1 MHAPDIRP
9 LVSFSEGTQY
19 HPAPLATLRADMG
32 ANFELYLGI
41 NTSRGRKYILYK
53 SHDYD
58 LTEERRQYLIDR
70 GVSTLYV
77 TEKDLDPYF
86 GYVDRA
92 VGKVLDSESTPPS
105 EKSHVVYHTTT
116 SLMKHLYERPDS
128 PIILR
133 TNQKMVTH
141 MVNFLASDSRLLRTV
156 VSMFVY
162 DYSLYT
168 HAVNVATISAGMA
181 LKIGFQPGREL
192 EQIGQ
197 GFLLHDI
204 GKCKLPTEIVSKPG
218 TLTPSEIA
226 QIQRHPA
233 FGVEQM
239 QGRENIESPA
249 LEIILHHHEKLSGR
263 GYPHNLSAKDIQMP
277 VRIAVVADVFDALT
291 SHRSYKAALTGFQA
305 LKLMQE
311 QMKYEL
317 DSECMRALISLLGP
331 SS

>member
-1 MHAPDIRP
+1 MHVPDIRP
-9 LVSFSEGTQY
+9 LVSFSEGTKY

-32 ANFELYLGI
+32 ADFELYLGVK
-41 NTSRGRKYILYK
+41 TSRGLKFVLYK
-53 SHDYD
+53 SRDYD
-58 LTEERRQYLIDR
+58 LTEERRQYLLER

-77 TEKDLDPYF
+77 TEEDLDPYF

-105 EKSHVVYHTTT
+105 EKSHLVYHTTT

-141 MVNFLASDSRLLRTV
+141 MVNFLATDSRLLRTV

-168 HAVNVATISAGMA
+168 HAVNVATISTGMA
-181 LKIGFQPGREL
+181 LKIGFQPGRDL

-204 GKCKLPTEIVSKPG
+204 GKCKLPSEIVSKPG
-218 TLTPSEIA
+218 MLTPSELV
-226 QIQRHPA
+226 QIQRHPS

-239 QGRENIESPA
+239 QGRENIEPPA

-263 GYPHNLSAKDIQMP
+263 GYPHNP
-277 VRIAVVADVFDALT
+277 VSYTHLT
-291 SHRSYKAALTGFQA
+291 LPTN
-305 LKLMQE
+305 
-311 QMKYEL
+311 
-317 DSECMRALISLLGP
+317 
-331 SS
+331 